1 MMERE
6 RLQESKM
13 PDGRSLEQQ
22 PKWRHD
28 FPVDVAREEDV
39 ERRDFV
45 KFLVLV
51 SGAFATG
58 QLWIAGKD
66 IVRRNSD
73 PPGAM
78 PIAKV
83 TDISV
88 GTAHSFNYPGD
99 HDTCLLVR
107 TDEET
112 FLAYNQKCTHLQ
124 CAVLPRMEERSLHC
138 PCHEGSFDMMT
149 GLPTGGPP
157 RRPLPKI
164 TLEVRDG
171 TIYATGVELRT

>member
-1 MMERE
+1 MERE
-6 RLQESKM
+6 RLSDSKM
-13 PDGRSLEQQ
+13 PNGLPLEQQ

-28 FPVDVAREEDV
+28 FPVDIAREEEV

-58 QLWIAGKD
+58 QLWVAGKD
-66 IVRRNSD
+66 IVRRSSD

-78 PIAKV
+78 PIAKL
-83 TDISV
+83 TDVAV
-88 GTAHSFNYPGD
+88 GSAHTFNYPGE
-99 HDTCLLVR
+99 HDSCLLVR
-107 TDEET
+107 IDEQT
-112 FLAYNQKCTHLQ
+112 FLAYNQKCTHLS
-124 CAVLPRMEERSLHC
+124 CAVLPRVEERSLHC

-149 GLPTGGPP
+149 GRPTGGPP

-164 TLEVRDG
+164 TLEIRDD
-171 TIYATGVELRT
+171 TLYATGVELST

>member
-1 MMERE
+1 MERE
-6 RLQESKM
+6 RMQESKM
-13 PDGRSLEQQ
+13 PDGRPLEQQ

-28 FPVDVAREEDV
+28 FPVDIAREEDV

-45 KFLVLV
+45 KFMVLV
-51 SGAFATG
+51 SAAFAAG
-58 QLWIAGKD
+58 QFWVVGKD
-66 IVRRNSD
+66 IVRRRS
-73 PPGAM
+73 PAPGIM
-78 PIAKV
+78 PIARVDEVKV
-83 TDISV
+83 GDAISF
-88 GTAHSFNYPGD
+88 HYPGE
-99 HDTCLLVR
+99 HDPCVLVR
-107 TDEET
+107 TDEQT
-112 FLAYNQKCTHLQ
+112 YVAYNQLCTHLS

-164 TLEVRDG
+164 TLEIREN